1 LSKIVESID
10 RTSERRYT
18 RLSKEEKEM
27 TFVDLALLCA
37 CAGLTYILHEVFCAM
52 GEMYREWLENLF
64 N

>member
-1 LSKIVESID
+1 
-10 RTSERRYT
+10 
-18 RLSKEEKEM
+18 M